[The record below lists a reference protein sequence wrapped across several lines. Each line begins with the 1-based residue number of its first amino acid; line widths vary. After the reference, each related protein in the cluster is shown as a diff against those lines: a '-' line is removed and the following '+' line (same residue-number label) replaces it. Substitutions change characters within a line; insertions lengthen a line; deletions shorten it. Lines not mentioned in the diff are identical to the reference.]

1 MFKKYSSEYT
11 AILAT
16 LLAPVVGTYFSDA
29 CAGEVSALAASGAV
43 AGVSGLYLLIK
54 RYQKGDVTV
63 LGVRK

>member
-16 LLAPVVGTYFSDA
+16 LLAPVAGNYFSDA
-29 CAGEVSALAASGAV
+29 CAGEVSGVIAGGFIALLS
-43 AGVSGLYLLIK
+43 AGYLLIK
-54 RYQKGDVTV
+54 RWSKGDISP